1 MILMSL
7 ILGLDIGGANTKYAL
22 VNTLGEVITTGSEY
36 FPFWKDMQNY
46 ENYLLQLKNKL
57 ETNFG
62 IIEYVSFVTT
72 AELADCF
79 QTKKEGI
86 IAISNFVQKVFNE
99 NLKKSPQIYSTNGL
113 FLSANDASESWL
125 DVSASNWMVSAKY
138 LGMKYPNSLMI
149 DIGSTTTDIIP
160 IHNGEV
166 VAQGR
171 NDLERLISGELVYS
185 GMLRTNVISI
195 THEIKLR
202 SKIIPLSSELF
213 ATTGDVYLILGIITE
228 EEFNVETA
236 DGKPTNIK
244 NAKARLARIV
254 CADVN
259 QISEEEIKQIALQ
272 IKNKHKSLL
281 SNALNKILELYREI
295 YQVNP
300 EFLLLGSGGSN
311 FGLSLLRENGIYE
324 QILINEVYN
333 ENISTSFAAYAT
345 AQIFIQDF
353 LR

>member
-1 MILMSL
+1 MSL

-22 VNTLGEVITTGSEY
+22 INSLGELITAGSEY

-46 ENYLLQLKNKL
+46 EIYLLKLKNKL
-57 ETNFG
+57 EAEFG
-62 IIEYVSFVTT
+62 NIEYVSFVTT

-86 IAISNFVQKVFNE
+86 TAICNFVLKVFNE
-99 NLKKSPQIYSTNGL
+99 KLIKSPQIYSTDGL
-113 FLSANDASESWL
+113 FITANNASENWL
-125 DVSASNWMVSAKY
+125 EVSASNWMVSAKY

-166 VAQGR
+166 IVQGR

-185 GMLRTNVISI
+185 GILRTNVISI

-202 SKIIPLSSELF
+202 GKFIPLSSELF
-213 ATTGDVYLILGIITE
+213 ATTGDVYLILGIIPE
-228 EEFNVETA
+228 EKFNVETA
-236 DGKPTNIK
+236 DGKPVNIK
-244 NAKARLARIV
+244 NSQARLARIV

-259 QISEEEIKQIALQ
+259 QISEDEIKQIALQ
-272 IKNKHKSLL
+272 IKNKHKLLL
-281 SNALNKILELYREI
+281 SNAFNKILEHYRETFQI
-295 YQVNP
+295 NP

-324 QILINEVYN
+324 QILINEIYN

-345 AQIFIQDF
+345 AQIFLQEF
-353 LR
+353 LRK

>member
-1 MILMSL
+1 MSL

-22 VNTLGEVITTGSEY
+22 INTLGELITAGSEY
-36 FPFWKDMQNY
+36 FPFWKDVENY
-46 ENYLLQLKNKL
+46 ENYLLKLKNKL
-57 ETNFG
+57 EAEFG
-62 IIEYVSFVTT
+62 NIEYVSFVTT

-86 IAISNFVQKVFNE
+86 TAICNFVLKVFNE
-99 NLKKSPQIYSTNGL
+99 KLIKSPQIYSTVGL
-113 FLSANDASESWL
+113 FITANNASENWL
-125 DVSASNWMVSAKY
+125 EVSASNWMVSAKY

-149 DIGSTTTDIIP
+149 DIGSTTADIIP

-195 THEIKLR
+195 VQEIKLR
-202 SKIIPLSSELF
+202 GKIIPLSSELF
-213 ATTGDVYLILGIITE
+213 ATTGDVYLILEMISE

-236 DGKPTNIK
+236 DGKTANIK
-244 NAKARLARIV
+244 NAQARLARII

-281 SNALNKILELYREI
+281 SKAFNKILEQYRETFQI
-295 YQVNP
+295 NP

-333 ENISTSFAAYAT
+333 ECISTSFAAYAT
-345 AQIFIQDF
+345 AQIFIQEF
-353 LR
+353 LKK